1 MKNYEQM
8 TLEELIAEKKKCENA
23 IWDLEMSD
31 RMTAS
36 MRERHRELYRIKWYI
51 ISLIDSKKG
60 E

>member
-8 TLEELIAEKKKCENA
+8 TMEELIAEKKKCENA

-31 RMTAS
+31 RMTIS
-36 MRERHRELYRIKWYI
+36 MRERHRELYRTMYYI
-51 ISLIDSKKG
+51 ISLMDSKKG

>member
-8 TLEELIAEKKKCENA
+8 TMEELIAEKKRCENA

-31 RMTAS
+31 RMTTS
-36 MRERHRELYRIKWYI
+36 MRERHREWYRTMYYI

>member
-1 MKNYEQM
+1 M

-31 RMTAS
+31 CMTTS
-36 MRERHRELYRIKWYI
+36 MREHHRELYRTKWYI
-51 ISLIDSKKG
+51 INLIDNKKG

>member
-36 MRERHRELYRIKWYI
+36 MRAHYDELYRIKWYI
-51 ISLIDSKKG
+51 ISLIDGKKG

>member
-8 TLEELIAEKKKCENA
+8 AMEELIAEKEKCEKA

-31 RMTAS
+31 RMTIS

-51 ISLIDSKKG
+51 ISLIGNKIG

>member
-1 MKNYEQM
+1 MA
-8 TLEELIAEKKKCENA
+8 LEELIAEKEKCEKA

-36 MRERHRELYRIKWYI
+36 MRVQYDELYRVKWYI
-51 ISLIDSKKG
+51 ISLIDNKKG

>member
-8 TLEELIAEKKKCENA
+8 TMEELIAEKNKYENA

-31 RMTAS
+31 RMTIS
-36 MRERHRELYRIKWYI
+36 MRELHRELYRTMYYI
-51 ISLIDSKKG
+51 ISLMDSKKG

>member
-8 TLEELIAEKKKCENA
+8 TLKELIAEKKRCENA

-36 MRERHRELYRIKWYI
+36 MCEHHRELYRIKWYI
-51 ISLIDSKKG
+51 ISLIGSKIG

>member
-8 TLEELIAEKKKCENA
+8 TIEELIAEKNKCENA

-31 RMTAS
+31 RMTIS

-51 ISLIDSKKG
+51 FSLIGNKIG

>member
-8 TLEELIAEKKKCENA
+8 TMEELIAEKKKCENA

-31 RMTAS
+31 RMTIS

-51 ISLIDSKKG
+51 ISLMNGKKG

>member
-8 TLEELIAEKKKCENA
+8 TMEELIAEKKRCEKA

-31 RMTAS
+31 RMTIS
-36 MRERHRELYRIKWYI
+36 MRERHREWYRTMCYI
-51 ISLIDSKKG
+51 ISLMDRKKG

>member
-8 TLEELIAEKKKCENA
+8 TMEELIAEKKKCENA

-31 RMTAS
+31 RMTIS
-36 MRERHRELYRIKWYI
+36 MREHHSELYRIKWYI
-51 ISLIDSKKG
+51 INLIDSKKG